1 MIDNLLKAME
11 KGPVQL
17 TYTSLSSGREIKEV
31 YTLVDVPVPQ
41 NAGSNKIVAR
51 HVESG
56 QYEDIEK
63 STITGW
69 CLSAAHP
76 DIERASSL

>member
-1 MIDNLLKAME
+1 MIDNILKAMQ

-17 TYTSLSSGREIKEV
+17 TYTSLSSGREIKEL
-31 YTLVDVPVPQ
+31 YTLVGVTVPQ
-41 NAGSNKIVAR
+41 SLESNKIIAI
-51 HVESG
+51 HVNSG

-69 CLSAAHP
+69 CLSLAHP
-76 DIERASSL
+76 DFKI